1 MNCKSLSIIAAL
13 SIAPLFA
20 EVQTGNT
27 FCRIAVTPGTA
38 NVMLSIPLSACGTGG
53 DIQVTDLVLTTD
65 LSEGTVLKAE
75 SSTSDTGWNVW
86 EIQNGSWVATTTANA
101 ETQSQSEAPA
111 KATLSRGRAV
121 WLERP
126 SGDKDKTI
134 YLYGQLNE
142 TQASTQVRP
151 GSPSEPV
158 FTLLG
163 NSKPEDF
170 KLSNAGKWTGCK
182 DGDQILLTLN
192 GKNKIVTRKEKE
204 KESKWVTLSTQVVD
218 DVLNVVET
226 AVTAENDVIVPAG
239 QGFWYRSV
247 GGNPIITW

>member
-20 EVQTGNT
+20 AVETGNT

-38 NVMLSIPLSACGTGG
+38 NVMLSIPLSACGTAG
-53 DIQVTDLVLTTD
+53 DIKVTDLVLTTG

-75 SSTSDTGWNVW
+75 KSTPGTGWDVW
-86 EIQNGSWVATTTANA
+86 TIQNKLWVATSTANA
-101 ETQSQSEAPA
+101 ETQAQSEDPA
-111 KATLSRGRAV
+111 VATLSRGRAV

-126 SGDKDKTI
+126 SVDKDKTI

-142 TQASTQVRP
+142 TQASTEVRA
-151 GSPSEPV
+151 GTLEEPV

-163 NSKPEDF
+163 NPKPEDF
-170 KLSNAGKWTGCK
+170 KLSTANDWKGCEN
-182 DGDQILLTLN
+182 GDQIFLTQ
-192 GKNKIVTRKEKE
+192 GG
-204 KESKWVTLSTQVVD
+204 
-218 DVLNVVET
+218 NVVIIERK
-226 AVTAENDVIVPAG
+226 NDVWNKVTTKVIEVGVHNVIDVVYTPVTEADVTVPAG

-247 GGNPIITW
+247 GGNPTITW